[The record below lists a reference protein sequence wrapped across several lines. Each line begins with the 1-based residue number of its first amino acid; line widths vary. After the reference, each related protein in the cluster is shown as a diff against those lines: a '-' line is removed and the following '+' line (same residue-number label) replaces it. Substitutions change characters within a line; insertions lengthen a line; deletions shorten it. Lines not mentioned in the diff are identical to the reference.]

1 MPVQT
6 IGDAEQLNA
15 QALADVTSSRTLP
28 SIFQKLTHSLP
39 LTRPLSLPIYVARLQ
54 SAPLTQALPAL
65 SGLPVYV
72 ASSQFGSSPFHFPA
86 FLI

>member
-6 IGDAEQLNA
+6 IGNPEQLNA
-15 QALADVTSSRTLP
+15 QALADVTSSRKLP
-28 SIFQKLTHSLP
+28 SIFQE
-39 LTRPLSLPIYVARLQ
+39 
-54 SAPLTQALPAL
+54 LTQASPAL

-72 ASSQFGSSPFHFPA
+72 ASSQFGSIPFHFPA